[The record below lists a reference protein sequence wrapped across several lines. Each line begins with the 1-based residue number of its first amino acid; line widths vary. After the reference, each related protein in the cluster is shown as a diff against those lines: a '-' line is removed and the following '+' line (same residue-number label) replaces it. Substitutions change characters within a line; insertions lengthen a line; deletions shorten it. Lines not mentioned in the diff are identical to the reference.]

1 MKMGWKEKADQYT
14 ENQWEEAVKKW
25 NHLKLLINGTKPFEQ
40 AQICSGG
47 VALFEIDE
55 KTLECRQHRGLY
67 IAGEL
72 LDVDGMCGGYCAMGM
87 DKRIYLWYLCSERK
101 INDKITTSEIAG
113 YAYKRR
119 VRESD

>member
-1 MKMGWKEKADQYT
+1 MGRSRQ
-14 ENQWEEAVKKW
+14 KW

-72 LDVDGMCGGYCAMGM
+72 LDVDGMCGGYNLQWA
-87 DKRIYLWYLCSERK
+87 W
-101 INDKITTSEIAG
+101 TSG
-113 YAYKRR
+113 YICGTYAAKGK
-119 VRESD
+119 